1 MKQASIFD
9 NFGHGA
15 SSSSL
20 VDELRAL
27 EHIRT
32 SLDASI
38 DAHAVASETREADKT
53 NTRIKSNNEY

>member
-9 NFGHGA
+9 NFELGA
-15 SSSSL
+15 LSSSL

-27 EHIRT
+27 EHTRT
-32 SLDASI
+32 LL

-53 NTRIKSNNEY
+53 NTRINKIIMKTR